1 MTRYFEITR
10 RDGPARI
17 GRLML
22 KRVIGTPYIIEAES
36 MSGDGPIVSMGPSID
51 YESREEMLDFIS
63 DVKGEKNLIILPHGN
78 SFNHS
83 ESLLS
88 EIAGE
93 IPMGIAVDPATFN
106 PSESHGADLYI
117 IPPRGRFASNPRN
130 FVGSVV
136 KIREGI
142 PSDVALYTPAI
153 ATPQNLAV
161 LIYAGADFI
170 DDTLAK
176 ICGFRD
182 LYLTNEGEV
191 PISELSEELPCVCE
205 VCNSRRPE
213 EVMKLSKKERSF
225 LISHHN
231 ELKLT
236 EELKRVRWQ
245 IMNGSMREYVEK
257 QCRSSPFLTASLR
270 LLDKESGFLEKR
282 TPIARGK
289 VLYANTMESLDRV
302 EIIRFADRVRDRY
315 SPPSKKKIL
324 LLLPCSARKPY
335 STSPSHYRFIQAIDG
350 YRAELHEV
358 IITSPLGVVP
368 RELEMVYPAAHYDIP
383 VTGYWD
389 REEKAWVSSCLEDY
403 LRQNRYEMIIAHLDG
418 AYREICEDVSCRMN
432 LNIEYTS
439 TDGVLGRESLNNL
452 RSKVMEYAEGSRPE
466 WGVRDDILKAIADY
480 QFGSGAGD
488 LLITGDVKIRGKFPR
503 FQAHT
508 DGEILA
514 TLIPSYGLLALGIK
528 GGERLKEMDV
538 YQVMI
543 DDFMPKGSI
552 LAPGVTR
559 ADPQIRVGDD
569 VMVIG
574 EKAFGVGRAKM
585 NGWEMVESTR
595 GLAVDL
601 RQVISSI
608 SP

>member
-1 MTRYFEITR
+1 MTKYFEITR
-10 RDGPARI
+10 RDGPARV
-17 GRLML
+17 GRLMM
-22 KRVIGTPYIIEAES
+22 KNTITTPHIIEAGS
-36 MSGDGPIVSMGPSID
+36 LSGDGQIVSMGPSID
-51 YESREEMLDFIS
+51 YDSRQEMLDFIS
-63 DVKGEKNLIILPHGN
+63 ETKGKDNLIILPYGN
-78 SFNHS
+78 PTRNS
-83 ESLLS
+83 ESVLS
-88 EIAGE
+88 EIAGK
-93 IPMGIAVDPATFN
+93 IPIGIAVDPATFN
-106 PSESHGADLYI
+106 HSESHGADLYV

-136 KIREGI
+136 KIKEGI
-142 PSDVALYTPAI
+142 PSDVALYAPAV
-153 ATPQNLAV
+153 ATPENLAI
-161 LIYAGADFI
+161 LIYAGVDLV

-176 ICGFRD
+176 ISGFRD
-182 LYLTNEGEV
+182 LYLTNEGGV
-191 PISELSEELPCVCE
+191 HLSELSEEFPCVCE

-270 LLDKESGFLEKR
+270 LLDDESEFLENR
-282 TPIARGK
+282 TPVARSK

-302 EIIRFADRVRDRY
+302 EIKRFAYRVRDRY

-335 STSPSHYRFIQAIDG
+335 STSPSHYRFIQALDG
-350 YRAELHEV
+350 YRADLHEV

-368 RELEMVYPAAHYDIP
+368 RELEIVYPAAHYDIP

-389 REEKAWVSSCLEDY
+389 LKEKAWVSGCLEDY
-403 LRQNRYEMIIAHLDG
+403 LRNNRYEVIIAHLDG
-418 AYREICEDVSCRMN
+418 AYREICEDVACRLN
-432 LNIEYTS
+432 LSIEYTS

-452 RSKVMEYAEGSRPE
+452 RSKVMEYAEGNRPE
-466 WGVRDDILKAIADY
+466 WGARDDIMKAIADY

-488 LLITGDVKIRGKFPR
+488 LLITDEVKIRGKFPR

-528 GGERLKEMDV
+528 GGERLMGMNV
-538 YQVMI
+538 YQVNI

-559 ADPQIRVGDD
+559 ADSQIRVGDD
-569 VMVIG
+569 VMVVG

-595 GLAVDL
+595 GLAVDM
-601 RQVISSI
+601 RQII
-608 SP
+608 PL